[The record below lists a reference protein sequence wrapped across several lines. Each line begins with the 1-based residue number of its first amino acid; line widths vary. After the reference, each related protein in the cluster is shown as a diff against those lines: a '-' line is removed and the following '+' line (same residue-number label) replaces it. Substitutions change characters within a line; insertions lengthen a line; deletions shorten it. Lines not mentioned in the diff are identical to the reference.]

1 MASEEEMLP
10 DRTDSQEL
18 DAGLRRGHCQL
29 VLVSLKGHDEAGYG
43 RVKKMANF
51 SYWNH
56 LSLSGRG
63 LVAMGMLT
71 ATQVC
76 RKEYLSLFS
85 PPVSL
90 HYWPSLSG
98 SSWQRRQ
105 VAPHHKA
112 ENRTVDWKLRN
123 HIEYPSHQA
132 LELFGFRVSFR
143 IVKVI

>member
-10 DRTDSQEL
+10 DRTDAQEL

-29 VLVSLKGHDEAGYG
+29 VLVSLKGRDEAGYG

-63 LVAMGMLT
+63 PVAMGMLT

-85 PPVSL
+85 PPA
-90 HYWPSLSG
+90 SG
-98 SSWQRRQ
+98 QSALLAKPVREQLAKEASGPTTQSREQ
-105 VAPHHKA
+105 NGGLEA
-112 ENRTVDWKLRN
+112 EK
-123 HIEYPSHQA
+123 SH
-132 LELFGFRVSFR
+132 
-143 IVKVI
+143 